1 MIIDSHYH
9 FEPRIQTVEN
19 LLEKMDQNGIDKT
32 VLISPL
38 NELLPHTGENIL
50 KLLRFALWNKSLRWI
65 ARKLSSTFN
74 EKGELLVRG
83 NPVKIIFNPDNNPIA
98 DLVKQY
104 PEKFLGWIF
113 VNPNGVGDFHQ
124 EYIKWKDT
132 PGFIGVKTHPFWH
145 RYAPIDLSPVAEDLE
160 KTGKPLLMH
169 AGFGPEGDFI
179 ALADR
184 FPKLKIIL
192 AHAGFPCFKDTWR
205 QIKSYQNIYVDL
217 AAEAF
222 VNKKSTLG
230 VIDYLGIER
239 VIFGTDGPYGSR
251 LAADGVFD
259 NGYLK
264 RRLEGM
270 FPDKKSQEFLFS
282 KNFLRIAA
290 L

>member
-9 FEPRIQTVEN
+9 YESRVQTVEN
-19 LLEKMDQNGIDKT
+19 LLEKMNQNGIDKT

-38 NELLPHTGENIL
+38 NELLPHTEEYLL
-50 KLLRFALWNKSLRWI
+50 KLLRFALWNKPLRWI

-74 EKGELLVRG
+74 EKGELVVQG
-83 NPVKIIFNPDNNPIA
+83 NPVKIIFNPDNTPVAELI
-98 DLVKQY
+98 KQY

-113 VNPNGVGDFHQ
+113 VNPNGSGDFMK
-124 EYIKWKDT
+124 EYENWKDT

-184 FPKLKIIL
+184 FPNLKIIL
-192 AHAGFPCFKDTWR
+192 AHAGFPCFKDTWH
-205 QIKSYQNIYVDL
+205 QIKSYKNIYVDL
-217 AAEAF
+217 AADAY
-222 VNKKSTLG
+222 VNEKVTLG
-230 VIDYLGIER
+230 VVDYLGKER
-239 VIFGTDGPYGSR
+239 VLYGTDGPYGNR
-251 LAADGVFD
+251 LASDGVFD
-259 NGYLK
+259 NGFLK
-264 RRLEGM
+264 RRLESL
-270 FPDKKSQEFLFS
+270 FPDKKTQALLLGE
-282 KNFLRIAA
+282 NFLKIAD